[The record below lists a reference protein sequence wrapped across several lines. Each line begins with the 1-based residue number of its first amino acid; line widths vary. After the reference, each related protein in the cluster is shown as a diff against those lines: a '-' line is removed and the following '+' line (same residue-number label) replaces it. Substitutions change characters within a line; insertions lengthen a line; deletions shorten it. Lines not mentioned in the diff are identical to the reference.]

1 MRIGLE
7 FMEFIMNYMQFLL
20 MLSVNENIITL
31 PFLIP
36 YWRQARN
43 LFDGDVVCVC
53 MCVGD
58 ALLVYRISP
67 KG

>member
-1 MRIGLE
+1 
-7 FMEFIMNYMQFLL
+7 